1 MLRKTIIILLLLLP
15 IVCFSQ
21 SKLKGRFISNHY
33 TRWVYNSKTEQD
45 DQLGPIET
53 CLTIRFSEN
62 SVSIMQARGFQ
73 QQNYKV
79 VSVSLRAKR
88 TLDST
93 LRVKEFV
100 YKLKDTHGHPTLL
113 LASVIVNGVDF
124 KFDFFKGDTIRATYT
139 NSNKL

>member
-1 MLRKTIIILLLLLP
+1 MLRKTTLIPLLLLP

-45 DQLGPIET
+45 DQLGPMET
-53 CLTIRFSEN
+53 CLIIRFSDN

-79 VSVSLRAKR
+79 VSVSLRTKR

-93 LRVKEFV
+93 LPVKEFV
-100 YKLKDTHGHPTLL
+100 YKLKDTHGHTGYAVPKSDAVSFGFGTNRTCGYL
-113 LASVIVNGVDF
+113 S
-124 KFDFFKGDTIRATYT
+124 IRYISIA
-139 NSNKL
+139 